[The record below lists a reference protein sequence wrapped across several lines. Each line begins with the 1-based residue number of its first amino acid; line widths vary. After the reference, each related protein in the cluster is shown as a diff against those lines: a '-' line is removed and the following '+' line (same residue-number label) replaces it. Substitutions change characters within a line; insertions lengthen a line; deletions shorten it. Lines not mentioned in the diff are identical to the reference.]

1 MLKVSFSHLPCLGSA
16 VTHRRH
22 SLGSCPWTAHSVVFP
37 LCLSVQQAIEL
48 QASRRPHPVCQC
60 ISTERLSGRG
70 PWEAPSVPVCVGGE
84 GTRTA
89 CGLRVSFF
97 CPYFLGPG
105 QVHFAFLSVL
115 EILIW
120 FDLQVCVRKCSVY
133 HVRYY

>member
-1 MLKVSFSHLPCLGSA
+1 MGAARGP
-16 VTHRRH
+16 
-22 SLGSCPWTAHSVVFP
+22 AHSVVIP
-37 LCLSVQQAIEL
+37 LCLSVQEAIEL
-48 QASRRPHPVCQC
+48 QAPRRPHPVRQC

-70 PWEAPSVPVCVGGE
+70 PWEAPSVPVCMGGE

-120 FDLQVCVRKCSVY
+120 FELQVCVRKCPV
-133 HVRYY
+133 